1 MKTFGLGTLVLLLFV
16 VAQAQTKDQTVLL
29 AAHRAGRV
37 EVLDANTLQPLGSV
51 KVLPVVDGIASG
63 PGGILFLREGLAP
76 DFKGCCALYALDLKG
91 RNLTKLLEP
100 VASVTVSP
108 DGEHVVTQR
117 GNVGIEIFNVHTLQR
132 EAAIPRSVAPGVYGL
147 SFSPD
152 GRRLFGVTNF
162 PAPTLDVLD
171 FSQRKLVRQFTLPQ
185 ELATVGAWVGDE
197 YYLYGHR
204 KASGQVW
211 RVKADGSALE
221 TAVKISFPDAAPECK
236 LQDQGLLGAGGR
248 LFLFERFGSKLDRR
262 TGCSKD
268 ISGGLFAVDAQ
279 TGKLSARFA
288 SELHFAQMISGADGQ
303 KLYGIDVRD
312 PGWSSVALVRLN
324 AATGQTLAQ
333 RDLAPDVWF
342 ITLATIPEELVPRG
356 QVEATGK

>member
-16 VAQAQTKDQTVLL
+16 VAQAQTKDRTVLL

-63 PGGILFLREGLAP
+63 PSGILFLCEALAP
-76 DFKGCCALYALDLKG
+76 DFKGCCALYALDLRG
-91 RNLTKLLEP
+91 HSLTKLLEP
-100 VASVTVSP
+100 VSGVTVSP

-132 EAAIPRSVAPGVYGL
+132 EPAIPRSIAPGVYGM

-152 GRRLFGVTNF
+152 GRLLYGVSNF

-185 ELATVGAWVGDE
+185 GLATVGAWVGDE
-197 YYLYGHR
+197 YYLYGHG
-204 KASGQVW
+204 KASGELW
-211 RVKADGSALE
+211 RVKADGSALG
-221 TAVKISFPDAAPECK
+221 TPVKVSFPDAAPECE
-236 LQDQGLLGAGGR
+236 LHDQGLLGAGGR
-248 LFLFERFGSKLDRR
+248 LFLFERFGSKGDRR
-262 TGCSKD
+262 TGCNKD

-279 TGKLSARFA
+279 TGKLTARFA
-288 SELHFAQMISGADGQ
+288 SELHFAQVISSADGQ
-303 KLYGIDVRD
+303 ELYGIDVRD
-312 PGWSSVALVRLN
+312 PGWSSVALVRMN

-333 RDLAPDVWF
+333 RDFTPDVWF
-342 ITLATIPEELVPRG
+342 IALATIPEEFMPRG
-356 QVEATGK
+356 QVEAITK